1 MTTVRSE
8 SAMAARSAWKGY
20 LRVNLVSIPV
30 KAYTGTASGSDGI
43 RLNQLHAACNSRIQY
58 KKACPVHGEVPSD
71 EIVSGYEYAKGQYVI
86 VDPNELEKLRT
97 EDDKA
102 ITVDAFVQPSAIEP
116 IYLNGKTHYLVP
128 DGPIGQKPY
137 TVLLDA
143 MKAEDRYA
151 VARIVMHGKEQLVLL
166 RPVGN
171 LIAMMGLD
179 YEFQVTKPTTFEEE
193 APKAA
198 YVADELKL
206 MKTLIDASSPTD
218 FDLGKYKDVY
228 TERLT
233 KLIEAKVAGQEIV
246 APPIHEQAQI
256 INLMDALKQSLALR
270 GKKEEKPVA
279 AKKPPKKVAPS
290 APPAKVAKERKRKIS

>member
-1 MTTVRSE
+1 
-8 SAMAARSAWKGY
+8 MAARSAWKGY
-20 LRVNLVSIPV
+20 LKVNLVSIPV
-30 KAYTGTASGSDGI
+30 KAYTGSAGGSDGI
-43 RLNQLHAACNSRIQY
+43 RLNQLHAVCNSRIQS
-58 KKACPVHGEVPSD
+58 KKVCPLHSEVPND

-86 VDPNELEKLRT
+86 VDTEELDKLRT
-97 EDDKA
+97 QDDKA
-102 ITVDAFVQPSAIEP
+102 ITVDAFVAPSTIEP

-128 DGPIGQKPY
+128 DGPVGQKPY
-137 TVLLDA
+137 TVLFDA
-143 MKAEDRYA
+143 MKEEDRYA
-151 VARIVMHGKEQLVLL
+151 VARIILHNKEQLVLL

-171 LIAMMGLD
+171 VIAMMGLD

-206 MKTLIDASSPTD
+206 MKTLIDASSPAD
-218 FDLGKYKDVY
+218 FDLGQYKDVY

-256 INLMDALKQSLALR
+256 INLMDALKQSLAMKEKKG
-270 GKKEEKPVA
+270 GKPA
-279 AKKPPKKVAPS
+279 ASKKPPKKLAPS
-290 APPAKVAKERKRKIS
+290 TPPAKIAKERKRKIS